1 MRKKWRHP
9 NAGRQQTLCFWF
21 EGIMGKIS
29 GNRILRS
36 RPNTMLGRW
45 RGSWGLRGRGG
56 GGDKMW
62 THHWSNQEKD
72 ALCRGAGVCW
82 GHVTPVWPVAVA
94 PPAGPP
100 ACWRCPDGQC
110 SSELRTGSPLQR
122 ATTRRGGGETHKDQA
137 TKRKK
142 RKKEQEREK
151 KHRKTEGGREKKNNV
166 QPKVMTFSF
175 QGATLVVKLVLTGSG
190 TAFLNWRVVA
200 LFWLGPGFVDR
211 FDSFQINK

>member
-1 MRKKWRHP
+1 
-9 NAGRQQTLCFWF
+9 
-21 EGIMGKIS
+21 MGKIS
-29 GNRILRS
+29 GSRILRS
-36 RPNTMLGRW
+36 RPNTMLGQW

-82 GHVTPVWPVAVA
+82 GHVTPVWPVAAA

-100 ACWRCPDGQC
+100 ACWQCPDGRC
-110 SSELRTGSPLQR
+110 SSEPHTGSPLQR
-122 ATTRRGGGETHKDQA
+122 ATTHRGGGETHKDQA

-151 KHRKTEGGREKKNNV
+151 KHRKTEGGREKKNNF

-175 QGATLVVKLVLTGSG
+175 QRERHWLWNWFWQVLGQRFSTGGLWSCSDWAT
-190 TAFLNWRVVA
+190 A
-200 LFWLGPGFVDR
+200 LWTVSILFF
-211 FDSFQINK
+211 F